1 MIKAEELRIGNYVF
15 CLETYSVQRIT
26 GLTSEMPFIDAITFD
41 YPNYDEIESI
51 PLTEEWLFKFGFK
64 YEEAGVYGK
73 SGWFLKIRN
82 QDNPTYLHF
91 NNHLQCSLFVKIN
104 PFVFIDINTL
114 KYVHQLQNLYFALT
128 GEELN
133 YKPL

>member
-1 MIKAEELRIGNYVF
+1 MKTTEIRIGNWVDLGGMRNLYQIKDEGF
-15 CLETYSVQRIT
+15 GFGCLN
-26 GLTSEMPFIDAITFD
+26 LNP
-41 YPNYDEIESI
+41 I
-51 PLTEEWLFKFGFK
+51 PLTEELLVKFGLK

-73 SGWFLKIRN
+73 SGWFIKIPI
-82 QDNPTYLHF
+82 QDNPTYLYF